1 METMIDKLESY
12 NIFNYLLPG
21 AVFDYVFER
30 LIGVNLVSGNIVE
43 NLFIFYF
50 LGMILSRVGSIF
62 IEPLC
67 KRIGLIKFVSY
78 GEYIEASRK
87 DELLKVLS
95 EVNNTYR
102 TIFSGGIVLIFS
114 KIYFGIINRFNIK
127 GDVNEIVAIIIIV
140 LVFAL
145 SYRKQTQYIANRVK
159 KVNEEVSK

>member
-1 METMIDKLESY
+1 
-12 NIFNYLLPG
+12 
-21 AVFDYVFER
+21 
-30 LIGVNLVSGNIVE
+30 
-43 NLFIFYF
+43 
-50 LGMILSRVGSIF
+50 
-62 IEPLC
+62 
-67 KRIGLIKFVSY
+67 VSY